1 MIPEPVLKM
10 IKSNKYLNDEELIAL
25 NKLAKVIVC
34 PYKSASQS
42 GIVLTT
48 FAFGKPVIASN
59 LPQISEFVR
68 DGVHGYLCP
77 ANNIRTWSKCILLL
91 VNNIKLRR
99 KMGLNSKKMAKKHFG
114 KENFVKSYQKIL
126 H

>member
-1 MIPEPVLKM
+1 MEFM
-10 IKSNKYLNDEELIAL
+10 AL
-25 NKLAKVIVC
+25 
-34 PYKSASQS
+34 
-42 GIVLTT
+42 
-48 FAFGKPVIASN
+48 GKPVIASN
-59 LPQISEFVR
+59 LPQISEFIR

-91 VNNIKLRR
+91 VNNIKLRK
-99 KMGLNSKKMAKKHFG
+99 KMGLNSKQIAKKYFG